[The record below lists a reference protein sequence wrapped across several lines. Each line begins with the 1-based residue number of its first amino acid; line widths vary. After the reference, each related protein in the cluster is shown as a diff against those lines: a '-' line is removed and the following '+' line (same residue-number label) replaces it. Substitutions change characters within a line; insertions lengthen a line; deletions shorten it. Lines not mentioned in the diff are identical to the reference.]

1 MNTTILVSKETRQM
15 LQDLGKK
22 SESYDSIIR
31 RMANQIKM
39 QERLEEFFSD
49 EGFSSVEEAKEW
61 TKLKIKSSR

>member
-15 LQDLGKK
+15 LQNFGKK
-22 SESYDSIIR
+22 SESYDDIIR

-39 QERLEEFFSD
+39 QERVDEFFSE
-49 EGFSSVEEAKEW
+49 EGFSSIEEAKEW